1 MATAR
6 EPWPFFRARG
16 RRPGRGRPHRRRPA
30 SADAAYV
37 HGMGVVLPVCALA
50 ALVAA
55 PTAGALLPG
64 RGAGGAGRG
73 VAAPGKHARQ

>member
-1 MATAR
+1 
-6 EPWPFFRARG
+6 
-16 RRPGRGRPHRRRPA
+16 
-30 SADAAYV
+30 
-37 HGMGVVLPVCALA
+37 MGVVLPMCALA

-64 RGAGGAGRG
+64 RGAGGRGAGGAGRG